1 MVKEPTMTKPDLS
14 TESLLARKELAEKAT
29 PGDWKVYDVAYQVY
43 GIENQDGADVST
55 ATLGPHGDEE
65 DFAGILDESDAAHIA
80 ANSPGVVIATIN
92 ELVRL
97 RAESAR
103 FDWEAEWLADKLKQ
117 YKGPSITYKGE
128 IMSLREAARMAVEEV
143 CPLKSAEK

>member
-1 MVKEPTMTKPDLS
+1 MVKEPIMTKPDLS

-29 PGDWKVYDVAYQVY
+29 PGPWEKMFETAVGTDNGHKVPLRIA
-43 GIENQDGADVST
+43 ST
-55 ATLGPHGDEE
+55 N
-65 DFAGILDESDAAHIA
+65 FESDAAHIA

-97 RAESAR
+97 RAECAR
-103 FDWEAEWLADKLKQ
+103 LDQEAEWLADKLKQ

-128 IMSLREAARMAVEEV
+128 IMSLRAAARMAVEEV
-143 CPLKSAEK
+143 CPLKSTEK